1 MRKGSVSRD
10 FVQQQKN
17 SFFKSIWISIEQTI
31 MLQFVS
37 ISSKYWIAKFENSE
51 TLRSQKCMLS
61 DPQAKKSTCVC
72 FELWNRISSRN
83 CIGANIECFKQKNMG
98 RKSHDTVTLRPTS
111 NLHRFYILTL
121 GRKSHDTV
129 TLRPTSNL
137 HRFYILTLLCHVHC
151 TLTVH
156 TMCNFWKIR
165 ISRQIEPSSQI
176 LYNLFVKVPYG
187 IDWWK
192 YLLLNSRDTLL

>member
-1 MRKGSVSRD
+1 
-10 FVQQQKN
+10 
-17 SFFKSIWISIEQTI
+17 

-37 ISSKYWIAKFENSE
+37 ISSTYSIAKFENSE

-121 GRKSHDTV
+121 
-129 TLRPTSNL
+129 
-137 HRFYILTLLCHVHC
+137 LCHEHC
-151 TLTVH
+151 TVH

-165 ISRQIEPSSQI
+165 ISRQIEPSSKI
-176 LYNLFVKVPYG
+176 LYPFCLGPIWEMIDDKICFENFVTHSLRIGYGNQYLFYILDIISCCNDLQCVSWHF
-187 IDWWK
+187 WW
-192 YLLLNSRDTLL
+192 RV

>member
-1 MRKGSVSRD
+1 MSRD
-10 FVQQQKN
+10 FLQKKKI

-51 TLRSQKCMLS
+51 TLRSQNCMLS

-98 RKSHDTVTLRPTS
+98 Q
-111 NLHRFYILTL
+111 
-121 GRKSHDTV
+121 KSHDTV

-137 HRFYILTLLCHVHC
+137 HRFYILTLLCHEHC
-151 TLTVH
+151 SVH